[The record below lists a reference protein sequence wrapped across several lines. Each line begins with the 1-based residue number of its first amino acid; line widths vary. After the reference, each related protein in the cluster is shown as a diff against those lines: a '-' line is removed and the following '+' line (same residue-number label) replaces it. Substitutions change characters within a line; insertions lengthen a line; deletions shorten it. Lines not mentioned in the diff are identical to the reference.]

1 MNSIKILIVL
11 YFINLIKNTTDYDR
25 VFKVKSI
32 IYNRDNQDISKELQ
46 TTSIIKFFILSLF
59 QILIIYLLL
68 KDNDFEAKPLILI
81 SYGLAIPLY
90 TIEYYSNNN
99 LHTIDTIIYI
109 IQCITSTLA
118 IYLIWS
124 KQTYTSGITISIV
137 TLIIMLLPI
146 IIIKLTNT
154 NTNTNTNTMVEE
166 VVEEV
171 VEEEKRI
178 SGEDIISEETK
189 PNQPLFC

>member
-90 TIEYYSNNN
+90 TIEYYSTTN

-124 KQTYTSGITISIV
+124 KQTVTSGITISIV

-146 IIIKLTNT
+146 IIIKLT

-189 PNQPLFC
+189 PKQPLFC

>member
-68 KDNDFEAKPLILI
+68 KDNDFE
-81 SYGLAIPLY
+81 
-90 TIEYYSNNN
+90 
-99 LHTIDTIIYI
+99 IIY
-109 IQCITSTLA
+109 CRNYKSITSN
-118 IYLIWS
+118 IF
-124 KQTYTSGITISIV
+124 
-137 TLIIMLLPI
+137 
-146 IIIKLTNT
+146 
-154 NTNTNTNTMVEE
+154 
-166 VVEEV
+166 
-171 VEEEKRI
+171 
-178 SGEDIISEETK
+178 
-189 PNQPLFC
+189 LF

>member
-154 NTNTNTNTMVEE
+154 NTNTNTNVY
-166 VVEEV
+166 VRSDSSV
-171 VEEEKRI
+171 
-178 SGEDIISEETK
+178 S
-189 PNQPLFC
+189 